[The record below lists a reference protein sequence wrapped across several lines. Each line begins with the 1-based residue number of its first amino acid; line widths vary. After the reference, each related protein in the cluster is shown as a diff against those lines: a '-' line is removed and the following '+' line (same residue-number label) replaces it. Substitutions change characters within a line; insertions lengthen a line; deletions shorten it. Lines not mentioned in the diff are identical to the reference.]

1 MDLIIKYLYGSV
13 DKMIEANNM
22 TVSRAYVYQIIKG
35 DKTNIT
41 IDVAKE
47 FVKALNLQS
56 IDDFVSILETSK
68 NNKGGE

>member
-1 MDLIIKYLYGSV
+1 MDLMVKYLYGSV

-22 TVSRAYVYQIIKG
+22 TVSRAYAYQIITGKR
-35 DKTNIT
+35 TNFT

-56 IDDFVSILETSK
+56 IDELVSLIEFQLISNLK
-68 NNKGGE
+68 